1 MYRILLIII
10 FSLTSLYSVNN
21 DPISIGSVSF
31 TAAEWDDFYN
41 IDYSSHRINN
51 YTSTEIA
58 VVLYL
63 FEACFS

>member
-1 MYRILLIII
+1 MYRMLIMIIL
-10 FSLTSLYSVNN
+10 SLTSLYAVNN

-41 IDYSSHRINN
+41 IDYSSHRIND
-51 YTSTEIA
+51 YTANDRA
-58 VVLYL
+58 VILYL